1 MKSKYKIGI
10 VESIPYVVVLAV
22 IGLALWLNA
31 LIVQDSI
38 TLSQAELLGYGLL
51 TGLIGAEVF
60 SLFWL
65 KVIEVEKRQLQS
77 KIDEKDEKI
86 EELIVEYNILK
97 NRE

>member
-1 MKSKYKIGI
+1 MKEKYKTGF
-10 VESIPYVVVLAV
+10 VESIPYIVVLAV

-38 TLSQAELLGYGLL
+38 TLFQAELIGYGLL

-65 KVIEVEKRQLQS
+65 KVIEVEKRQLLF
-77 KIDEKDEKI
+77 KI
-86 EELIVEYNILK
+86 EVKDKKIEQLVAEYNILK
-97 NRE
+97 NKR